1 MNTCKE
7 NNQKNL
13 DEAIAN
19 AANASKAICIINSH
33 FAQHGIPMLVM
44 SNVHKLM
51 GEKGKKYLGINSDDL
66 ALLNAISMQ
75 EAVQIADLAVK
86 IKQRGNYPYPPYQRD
101 SQWRHPPGNVLGEP
115 VG

>member
-1 MNTCKE
+1 
-7 NNQKNL
+7 
-13 DEAIAN
+13 
-19 AANASKAICIINSH
+19 
-33 FAQHGIPMLVM
+33 MLVM

-75 EAVQIADLAVK
+75 EAVQIAELAVK